1 MEIVRRAAYESNGA
15 NDSQSGAA
23 TTGGGLSWGGGSTPT
38 LTRDLLLFTDN
49 LDPINLIAVDMK
61 TGSVL

>member
-23 TTGGGLSWGGGSTPT
+23 TTGGLSWGGGSTPT